1 MWLNDAGDVNKSSN
15 HFSNGSTARGDQTV
29 DGPDHMNHAISQN
42 SGVVHLEFS
51 NTMRLLFVLLSD
63 GELIQCAVSKG
74 GLKHA
79 KSVIVEKRLT
89 SGEAVF
95 ASVAPDQQILAV
107 GTRKG
112 AVELYDLADSAS
124 LIRSVSLHD
133 WG

>member
-1 MWLNDAGDVNKSSN
+1 MWLNDGGDDKLSN
-15 HFSNGSTARGDQTV
+15 HCSNGSTARVDLIV
-29 DGPDHMNHAISQN
+29 DGPNHMNHAVSQN
-42 SGVVHLEFS
+42 SGVVHLEYS
-51 NTMRLLFVLLSD
+51 NTTRLLFVLLSD
-63 GELIQCAVSKG
+63 GELIQCSVSKG

-79 KSVIVEKRLT
+79 KSIIVEKRHV

-112 AVELYDLADSAS
+112 AVELYDLADSSS

>member
-1 MWLNDAGDVNKSSN
+1 MWLNDGGGVNKLSN
-15 HFSNGSTARGDQTV
+15 HCSNGLTARGDQIV
-29 DGPDHMNHAISQN
+29 DGPNHTNHVVSQN

-51 NTMRLLFVLLSD
+51 NTMRLLFVLLSG
-63 GELIQCAVSKG
+63 GELIQCSVSKR
-74 GLKHA
+74 GLKHTE
-79 KSVIVEKRLT
+79 SVIVEKRLA
-89 SGEAVF
+89 SGEAVC

-112 AVELYDLADSAS
+112 AVELYDLADSSS